1 MSTPRARQI
10 VASSARTWSGR
21 GRTSSPR
28 STRLGCARWARGASL
43 EFSTFDGL
51 RAGRGARGSR
61 KALTLFCTEGG
72 ADYMQGLN
80 EVLAPFILLAEPP
93 QPSAMAYC
101 LFRRVVQKLW
111 PTMFSSRE
119 ISSLQFQLRLFHEV
133 CGAQPRA
140 RALAPSDRVECAA
153 AAHALP

>member
-1 MSTPRARQI
+1 
-10 VASSARTWSGR
+10 
-21 GRTSSPR
+21 
-28 STRLGCARWARGASL
+28 
-43 EFSTFDGL
+43 
-51 RAGRGARGSR
+51 
-61 KALTLFCTEGG
+61 
-72 ADYMQGLN
+72 MQGLN